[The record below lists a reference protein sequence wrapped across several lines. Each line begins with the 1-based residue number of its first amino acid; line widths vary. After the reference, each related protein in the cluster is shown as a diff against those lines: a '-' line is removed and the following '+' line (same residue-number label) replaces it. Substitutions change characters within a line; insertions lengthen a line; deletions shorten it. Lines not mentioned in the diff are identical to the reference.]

1 VKYISNMV
9 ASFEKKLAIILM
21 FAMAVIV
28 AAAVVFRYVFNEP
41 LFWAGEVSVFLL
53 IYITFIGG
61 SLGLKYK
68 TQASM
73 TLITDY
79 LPAKVNKWVA
89 ISAHIFMLLFMAIL
103 LFYCCSWITSPTVA
117 IQKSSALLL
126 PMVIP
131 YAILPVG
138 LLFASIH
145 LLSNMLE
152 IMKNQRIE
160 SEMVHNLQAAAKE
173 SEEV

>member
-1 VKYISNMV
+1 MKYISNMV

-89 ISAHIFMLLFMAIL
+89 IMAHIFMLLVHGHSIIL
-103 LFYCCSWITSPTVA
+103 LFFMDYFTNRRNPKIERNIAAYGDSICDSAGWPA
-117 IQKSSALLL
+117 IRVDPSTQQ
-126 PMVIP
+126 
-131 YAILPVG
+131 YA
-138 LLFASIH
+138 
-145 LLSNMLE
+145 
-152 IMKNQRIE
+152 
-160 SEMVHNLQAAAKE
+160 
-173 SEEV
+173 